1 MKIADPISRGREVDK
16 AAISCAILINC
27 AEFGGRAF
35 LKLVLK

>member
-16 AAISCAILINC
+16 AAISCAILIIC

-35 LKLVLK
+35 LKWVLK